1 MYDTPNETHTNMSH
15 DLNYVVVNGVP
26 VLLDTNNKTN

>member
-1 MYDTPNETHTNMSH
+1 MYDTPSEEHTNLCH

-26 VLLDTNNKTN
+26 VLLDKTNN